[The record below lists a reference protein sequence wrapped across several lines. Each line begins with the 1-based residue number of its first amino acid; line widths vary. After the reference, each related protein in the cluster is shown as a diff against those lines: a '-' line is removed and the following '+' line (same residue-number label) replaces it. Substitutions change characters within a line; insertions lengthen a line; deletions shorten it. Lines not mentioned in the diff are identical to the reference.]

1 MFRRLVSRPVLAAA
15 ALVVL
20 VLVGAGVWAWHQ
32 ARSSTPVSEAAAV
45 AEFRRGGG
53 AAGGSEAPG
62 IPRPGVYTYDQS
74 GSERGG
80 AGPVSISRDLPGNAR
95 YVVTTVAGGYAEELD
110 ISQEHIEGLRL
121 RVAADGGSHAVS
133 RRTEVDFLGVGRDDR
148 RDLRPPPVHLPHA
161 LPVGRAWSGR
171 YMAGELPV
179 SFHSRVLRREAVEIE
194 GRRIPCVVVRTVGD
208 TGGAHPGTR
217 TDTRWWSP
225 ALALPLRWT
234 IDMRIRGVVT
244 LDTHA
249 ELTLESLTP
258 RT

>member
-1 MFRRLVSRPVLAAA
+1 M
-15 ALVVL
+15 
-20 VLVGAGVWAWHQ
+20 
-32 ARSSTPVSEAAAV
+32 
-45 AEFRRGGG
+45 
-53 AAGGSEAPG
+53 
-62 IPRPGVYTYDQS
+62 
-74 GSERGG
+74 
-80 AGPVSISRDLPGNAR
+80 SISRDLPSRAR
-95 YVVTTVAGGYAEELD
+95 YVVSPAPGGYAEELD

-133 RRTEVDFLGVGRDDR
+133 RRTEVEFLGVGRDDR

-179 SFHSRVLRREAVEIE
+179 SFHSRMLRREAVEIE

-225 ALALPLRWT
+225 VLALPLRWT
-234 IDMRIRGVVT
+234 IDMRIRGVAT

-249 ELTLESLTP
+249 ELTLESVTP

>member
-1 MFRRLVSRPVLAAA
+1 MLRRLVSRPWLAAVG
-15 ALVVL
+15 LVLL

-32 ARSSTPVSEAAAV
+32 ARSSSPVSEAAAV
-45 AEFRRGGG
+45 AAFREGGG
-53 AAGGSEAPG
+53 ESGGSEAPG

-95 YVVTTVAGGYAEELD
+95 YVVTRVAGGYAEELD

-161 LPVGRAWSGR
+161 LPVGRGWSGR

-249 ELTLESLTP
+249 DLTLESLTP

>member
-1 MFRRLVSRPVLAAA
+1 MFRRLVSRPLLAAA
-15 ALVVL
+15 ALVL
-20 VLVGAGVWAWHQ
+20 LALVGAGVWAWHQ

-110 ISQEHIEGLRL
+110 ISREHIEGLRL

-171 YMAGELPV
+171 YTAGELPV

-194 GRRIPCVVVRTVGD
+194 RRRIPCVVVRTVGD

-249 ELTLESLTP
+249 DLTLENITP

>member
-1 MFRRLVSRPVLAAA
+1 MLRRLASRPLLAVAA
-15 ALVVL
+15 VVVL
-20 VLVGAGVWAWHQ
+20 VLAGAALWAWHQ
-32 ARSSTPVSEAAAV
+32 ARSSTPVSEASAV
-45 AEFRRGGG
+45 AAFRQGGG
-53 AAGGSEAPG
+53 AAGGSQAPG

-80 AGPVSISRDLPGNAR
+80 AGPVSISRDLPGHAR
-95 YVVTTVAGGYAEELD
+95 YVVTTTAGGYAEELD
-110 ISQEHIEGLRL
+110 ISEEHIEGLRL

-133 RRTEVDFLGVGRDDR
+133 RRTEVTFVGVGRDDR
-148 RDLRPPPVHLPHA
+148 RDLRPPPVHLPRA

-179 SFHSRVLRREAVEIE
+179 SFRSRVLGRETVQVE
-194 GRRIPCVVVRTVGD
+194 GRRYPVVVVRTVGD

-217 TDTRWWSP
+217 TDTRWWAP

-249 ELTLESLTP
+249 GLTLESVTP